1 MEDTKTPLNEP
12 QAQGVVLK
20 QLQGKEQRPSDLLE
34 NLTNQGYASVE
45 IKRVLTRLLDEQ
57 RIELTSQRMLRMR

>member
-1 MEDTKTPLNEP
+1 MEDAKTPTTEP
-12 QAQGVVLK
+12 QAQGVVLEK
-20 QLQGKEQRPSDLLE
+20 LQGKEQRPSDLLE
-34 NLTNQGYASVE
+34 SLTSQGYPSLE